1 MMSNKINDVLK
12 QYNKPVPFN
21 PRLVFSLLISLGL
34 ALFVEHRVFFDT
46 YAINDDVRN
55 QIYGM
60 AKYLDPSYFANDYIA
75 AYFTQPSMIS
85 PIVGLIY
92 KSFSF
97 FADPKLLTQY
107 LPFILIMATTYFLFK
122 ASEIHAGSNYA
133 FWVSFVFNLYIWTMK
148 YMAGGLARAFFYL
161 LFFMFFYFLAKRAWK
176 SMVLCF
182 ALQALIYP
190 TACFLSLITL
200 IIELIRTRFFL
211 KEKIKDITKA
221 LTGSFLVSAIILY
234 FRYIYFK
241 VPGFGPMTTLDQ
253 AVKMPEF
260 YLDGRACVFVV
271 PFSFYQNGISLELIT
286 NGFIKFWDCSYILIL
301 IIAALVLFYSISRK
315 FFNVSKTTITSPSY
329 LWSSAIASLS
339 LFVIAYLNLFYLY
352 LPHRYIAY
360 TLPLVP
366 IYLIGALLFKL
377 ESDCSKRPIITWIVA
392 IVMILAIAPLWRE
405 DLIHLSKAER
415 KLHQFLET
423 TPKQS
428 MIAAPLK
435 LASNIPAFAYRS
447 VIASSETNIP
457 FHQTYY
463 KEVKTRVDNLAQ
475 LYATT
480 DINYIR
486 DFVQQY
492 SIDYVVIDTFLESLS
507 ETSPLRSIPE
517 TSQAYINKRYK
528 VFNAAMI

>member
-1 MMSNKINDVLK
+1 MKSTTTKL
-12 QYNKPVPFN
+12 
-21 PRLVFSLLISLGL
+21 LATLISLGL
-34 ALFVEHRVFFDT
+34 AVFVEHRVFIDS

-75 AYFTQPSMIS
+75 AYFTQSSMIS
-85 PIVGLIY
+85 PIVGFIY

-122 ASEIHAGSNYA
+122 ASEIHAGPRYA
-133 FWVSFVFNLYIWTMK
+133 FWISFTFNLYIWTMK

-161 LFFMFFYFLAKRAWK
+161 LFFMFFYFLAKKAWK
-176 SMVLCF
+176 SLVVCF

-200 IIELIRTRFFL
+200 VVEKIRTSLRG
-211 KEKIKDITKA
+211 KA
-221 LTGSFLVSAIILY
+221 EAIQKNSQDAKLDCHAPPGLAMTASFLVSAIILY
-234 FRYIYFK
+234 IRYIYFK
-241 VPGFGPMTTLDQ
+241 VPGFGPMTTFDQ
-253 AVKMPEF
+253 AITMPEF

-271 PFSFYQNGISLELIT
+271 PFSFYQDGISLELIA

-301 IIAALVLFYSISRK
+301 IIAALVLFYFISRK
-315 FFNVSKTTITSPSY
+315 FFNVSKTTITSPNY

-339 LFVIAYLNLFYLY
+339 LFIIAYLNLFYLY

-366 IYLIGALLFKL
+366 IYLIGSLLFKL
-377 ESDCSKRPIITWIVA
+377 ESDCSKRPAITWVVA
-392 IVMILAIAPLWRE
+392 IVMVLTIAPLWRE
-405 DLIHLSKAER
+405 DLIHLTKGER
-415 KLHQFLET
+415 KLHHFLET

-457 FHQTYY
+457 FHQTYH

-486 DFVQQY
+486 DFVQKY
-492 SIDYVVIDTFLESLS
+492 SIDYIVVDTFLESLA
-507 ETSPLRSIPE
+507 ETSPLRGIPE
-517 TSQAYINKRYK
+517 SSQAYANKRYK
-528 VFNAAMI
+528 VFNATKI